1 MSADIITHALS
12 PAVAISSIGLFM
24 LSLSNRMTTVGTRVR
39 QLNQNL
45 IHASTTEECDN
56 IHQQLDC
63 FMLRARMIR
72 NALSVLSMAICFMVL
87 TMLSLAIIK
96 LHLVWIPD
104 FSPLM
109 FFLLGLFLIF
119 IATVIELREASL
131 NIAAL
136 KLDIQFSK
144 QVSSK
149 KNFD

>member
-24 LSLSNRMTTVGTRVR
+24 LSLSNRMTTVGTRIR

-45 IHASTTEECDN
+45 IHAGTMEECDN

-63 FMLRARMIR
+63 FMHRARMIR

-96 LHLVWIPD
+96 LHLLWIPD

-109 FFLLGLFLIF
+109 FFLLGLVLIF
-119 IATVIELREASL
+119 SATVIELKETSL
-131 NIAAL
+131 NITAL

-144 QVSSK
+144 HVSAN
-149 KNFD
+149 KNLD

>member
-45 IHASTTEECDN
+45 IHANTKEECDN

-63 FMLRARMIR
+63 FMHRARMIR

-96 LHLVWIPD
+96 LHLLWIPD
-104 FSPLM
+104 FLPLM
-109 FFLLGLFLIF
+109 LFLLGLLLIF
-119 IATVIELREASL
+119 IATVIELKETSL

-144 QVSSK
+144 QVSAN
-149 KNFD
+149 KNLD